1 MTSYKL
7 TEDDPTEEVIPTPHD
22 HPHEVIATEWRGL
35 HPLSLVANLAPRT
48 WRTLRGT
55 WPLLAAFAI
64 GGRRDGVAILFIAA
78 LFFGMA
84 VWSTVLHFLTLR
96 YRVVQGRL
104 EMRSGLLNRQ
114 NRALD
119 PSRIQNT
126 ELVRNPL
133 HKLLGLVEL
142 RVETAS
148 GREVEGLLSA
158 LSEEEGERLLNLLD
172 AARARSKR
180 STDNVEEA
188 KVLASADVSDLLR
201 YGATGLR
208 LGAGIAI
215 AVGLGIEALQFVDP
229 EQYERVPSLIG
240 HVGGAAAVVAFVSG
254 LFLVAVAGAVQRFWR
269 FTLTVS
275 DGRLVA
281 SQGLL
286 TKRRIQLQL
295 SKVQLATVRQP
306 WSKRLLQFASI
317 HVETAAAHVGD
328 GGTASAEAIIPV
340 VETDDIGALLAEV
353 IPHADTVWGSDL
365 HPPHPRALRRGIL
378 SAIVEGLIIGFVIGA
393 WFGGWAWVFILIAP
407 ILDVLFAWF
416 DHRHQGWR
424 VTEHLIIARS
434 GYLNRRTHV
443 VSRKKIQSITLRQG
457 PILRRWDLAKVV
469 IRVAGSRVDLPL
481 LATAEARHLV
491 DTLTP
496 QGRPVPADEIAATA
510 LSPH

>member
-1 MTSYKL
+1 MSEL
-7 TEDDPTEEVIPTPHD
+7 QEDEPTEEVARAVEAPVPPQD
-22 HPHEVIATEWRGL
+22 ADSEWRGL

-64 GGRRDGVAILFIAA
+64 GGRRDSIAILFLVA
-78 LFFGMA
+78 LFFGLA

-104 EMRSGLLNRQ
+104 EIRSGLLNRQ
-114 NRALD
+114 MRAID

-158 LSEEEGERLLNLLD
+158 LSEEEGTRLLGLLD
-172 AARARSKR
+172 AAR
-180 STDNVEEA
+180 STRAPEADEDEE
-188 KVLASADVSDLLR
+188 VLATADLSDLLR

-215 AVGLGIEALQFVDP
+215 TLGLGLEGLQFLDP
-229 EQYERVPSLIG
+229 EQYEKVPGLVG
-240 HVGGAAAVVAFVSG
+240 RVGGVAAIIAFVSG
-254 LFLVAVAGAVQRFWR
+254 LFLLAVFGAVQRFWG
-269 FTLTVS
+269 FTLTVFE
-275 DGRLVA
+275 GRLVA

-286 TKRRIQLQL
+286 TKRRVELQL

-328 GGTASAEAIIPV
+328 GGTASAEVMIPV
-340 VETDDIGALLAEV
+340 VESPDIALLLADV
-353 IPHADTVWGSDL
+353 IPHADTVWDAEL
-365 HPPHPRALRRGIL
+365 HPPHPRSLRRGVL
-378 SAIVEGLIIGFVIGA
+378 SATLEGLVIGVLIGI
-393 WFGGWAWVFILIAP
+393 WFGGLAWFFLVVAP
-407 ILDVLFAWF
+407 IIDVLLAWL

-424 VTEHLIIARS
+424 VTEHLITARA

-443 VSRKKIQSITLRQG
+443 VSRQKIQSITLRQG

-469 IRVAGSRVDLPL
+469 IRVAGSRVDIPL

-496 QGRPVPADEIAATA
+496 QRQPAPVSATAATA
-510 LSPH
+510 LSPR